1 MEKIQ
6 EQLKE
11 QYNISIEFYNKEDYE
26 HYFFHTRKS
35 IELIGKFLIFDT
47 LRIKGEEEKASKI
60 ISGDFFFDF
69 DNPNKVCDLTQVPQS
84 REPEGSFFITLA
96 KYTMYYAFPTLFNPG
111 KFPKLK
117 RIKVKIDSC
126 MDSMIEYYNTSSEVV
141 MHTANSS
148 LDKKTQADSCVTF
161 FAKAFNDLKS
171 LVSEEATSF
180 FASLDKPMP
189 IENEIKPNK
198 NIEKAIHVSN
208 DFSILDNITHNLDQ
222 STDEHYIALL
232 PETLQDNYGQIL
244 GCERL
249 QDMFRLDWQFIVDLN
264 KKTHD
269 GLYEQ
274 TPSFKKSS
282 IRIITDNISE
292 VTGASNL
299 TNWLFAKGRVDLGG
313 LDNKTTLRN
322 TPKLFSKTFS
332 KLVKTG
338 LTKDYIIF
346 DFFNNTFELTEKLF
360 LKLEDVFE
368 DWDAAANRC
377 KIISFTNNLDYKEK
391 LEEWAEYTG
400 VQVFFVEATFADFL
414 VHLREIKPQK
424 DVRDSKLLLRGKSLD
439 FSEAKERYHAAGI
452 DFYCPSKDNSEKS
465 QWDFYSGAEITWEEL
480 ERQCDVQRDLY
491 RIVRSKITDLIRTI
505 RKTSIFILRH
515 RPGSGATTLAKR
527 LGYDIAKDDDSRLL
541 SCTVVDI
548 KNCSNLRIT
557 DQYLCQLSEKIENTP
572 ILAIVESK
580 HIGREKFDY
589 LVKRMSDAGKKI
601 IFFYIEPYTRPYHSP
616 KDNVV
621 LLESTLKANELLR
634 FEEKYKQL
642 GLNESLLENQK
653 KQCNNLEVIDFPLML
668 RDNKTSRNL
677 GSYVQEWMRVLPENL
692 VKFCAF
698 VGFVFKYSDLGV
710 NQTLLKSIWKVDD
723 KYSIMS
729 YPPEVVNAIKKIL
742 LEETVNGSNT
752 GIWRPRYNSFSTF
765 ILGAYKSNWEAGLS
779 EIAKEFISLCQDAG
793 ELGSDDKDM
802 LYSVFV
808 IRKNADYRALEDKAA
823 NIRNKFSLLIKDL
836 NDIERAESL
845 FYSLVEAF
853 PEDAVFRGHFAR
865 FLYEKANMSKFIT
878 IDDRLFIDAQDQL
891 HQAFDI
897 NPDDTDLYHMQG
909 MLLRRRI
916 NALTK
921 MFHRDFQTKDFEE
934 IEIREIRDCLED
946 WVQQAY
952 EAFEKSIQLS
962 PASPYGYAAES
973 QLFKEAIEFGQKLL
987 QATDYSFCETDYVFS
1002 DYTEKL
1008 GVVLDLFEQICYA
1021 FKNDGLTQILNSYYI
1036 YENVRAYHE
1045 NLVGRNK
1052 ESIEKY
1058 RRMYNNASEEKKLFY
1073 GNLLLKSIVY
1083 SKTST
1088 KNTRKAYKNLTKQE
1102 RNEIESI
1109 LEFQRNKGDVKSF
1122 ETMFMLKLYGTE
1134 EYSLDEAIDL
1144 LKEWESQYD
1153 ENSQIG
1159 WGYLNA
1165 CFYLAVCYCA
1175 KSIKRA
1181 VPNLELTSLASTYF
1195 RKSEDFAKKFDKGT
1209 VLPQCYLGERDDIHC
1224 IIDKNMKD
1232 SDADTVTGVI
1242 HHIHNNKG
1250 ILKMLCG
1257 VEVTFNAKGFE
1268 ILHDEGQ
1275 TLRGVLG
1282 FSYSGPG
1289 LYDFR
1294 PETAV
1299 DSSKIYD
1306 EQDETETTF
1315 EDLEKYYVP
1324 TEILIEEEATT
1335 EEEPKEVKVLQPK
1348 VLGSIDLSKFE
1359 KKKDKFVDEDRK
1371 KNLHGF
1377 INDRR
1382 DRVSTRTL
1390 SYIVDRKNG
1399 FASNCSPSQYDYH
1412 DNEEVIFDIFETINP
1427 KTNQP
1432 FRFAINIRPVS
1443 EE

>member
-1 MEKIQ
+1 MERIQ
-6 EQLKE
+6 EQLKKR
-11 QYNISIEFYNKEDYE
+11 YNMSIEFYNKGDYE
-26 HYFFHTRKS
+26 QYFYHTRKS

-47 LRIKGEEEKASKI
+47 LKNREGEGVASKI
-60 ISGDFFFDF
+60 ISGDFSFSLDKQH
-69 DNPNKVCDLTQVPQS
+69 KVCNLTQTPQQE
-84 REPEGSFFITLA
+84 EPEGSFFVTLA
-96 KYTMYYAFPTLFNPG
+96 KYAMYYAFPSLYNPG
-111 KFPKLK
+111 SFRKSK
-117 RIKVKIDSC
+117 RIKVKIDAC
-126 MDSMIEYYNTSSEVV
+126 LDAMVQYYNTSSELS
-141 MHTANSS
+141 MHTGDSS
-148 LDKKTQADSCVTF
+148 LDEKTQADSCATF
-161 FAKAFNDLKS
+161 FVKAFNDLGS
-171 LVSEEATSF
+171 QVSEEAVSF
-180 FASLDKPMP
+180 FASLDMPVKNELKPD
-189 IENEIKPNK
+189 I
-198 NIEKAIHVSN
+198 NIEKAIQVSN
-208 DFSILDNITHNLDQ
+208 DFSVLDNITHNLEQ
-222 STDEHYIALL
+222 STDEYYVALL
-232 PETLQDNYGQIL
+232 PEVLQDNYGQIL
-244 GCERL
+244 KAGRL
-249 QDMFRLDWQFIVDLN
+249 QDLFRLNWQFIIDLN
-264 KKTHD
+264 KKTPD

-274 TPSFKKSS
+274 APSFKKSS

-299 TNWLFAKGRVDLGG
+299 TNWLFAKGRIDLGG
-313 LDNKTTLRN
+313 LDDRTTLKN

-346 DFFNNTFELTEKLF
+346 DFSCNAFGLTEKLF
-360 LKLEDVFE
+360 FKLEDVFG
-368 DWDAAANRC
+368 DWDAVANRC
-377 KIISFTNNLDYKEK
+377 KIISFTGDLAYKEK

-400 VQVFFVEATFADFL
+400 VKVFFVDATFADFL
-414 VHLREIKPQK
+414 VHLSEIKPQK
-424 DVRDSKLLLRGKSLD
+424 GDEEIKILLRGKSLD
-439 FSEAKERYHAAGI
+439 ISEAKERYHAAGI
-452 DFYCPSKDNSEKS
+452 DFYCPSKVNTDKP

-480 ERQCDVQRDLY
+480 EQQCDVQRDLY
-491 RIVRSKITDLIRTI
+491 RIVRSKVTDLIRTI
-505 RKTSIFILRH
+505 RKPVIFTLRH

-527 LGYDIAKDDDSRLL
+527 LGYEITKDDESGLL
-541 SCTVVDI
+541 SCTVVVI
-548 KNCSNLRIT
+548 KNCSNLLIT
-557 DQYLCQLSEKIENTP
+557 DQYLCQLSQETENTP

-589 LVKRMSDAGKKI
+589 LVKRMVDAGKKI
-601 IFFYIEPYTRPYHSP
+601 VFFYIEPYTGFYHSP

-621 LLESTLKANELLR
+621 LLESTLKGNELQR

-653 KQCNNLEVIDFPLML
+653 KLHSNLEVVDFPLML
-668 RDNKTSRNL
+668 RDNKTSQNL
-677 GSYVQEWMRVLPENL
+677 GSYVKEWMEVLPENL

-710 NQTLLKSIWKVDD
+710 NQTLLKSIWKVEGRF
-723 KYSIMS
+723 SLMS
-729 YPPEVVNAIKKIL
+729 YPSEVVNAIKKIL
-742 LEETVNGSNT
+742 VEERVDGSST
-752 GIWRPRYNSFSTF
+752 GIWRPRYNRFSTF

-779 EIAKEFISLCQDAG
+779 EIAKEFISLCQEAG

-808 IRKNADYRALEDKAA
+808 IRKNADYRALEDKV
-823 NIRNKFSLLIKDL
+823 NIRNKFSLLVKDL
-836 NDIERAESL
+836 SDIERAESL

-878 IDDRLFIDAQDQL
+878 VDDRLFIDAQDQL
-891 HQAFDI
+891 NQAFDI
-897 NPDDTDLYHMQG
+897 NPDDSDLYHMQG

-921 MFHRDFQTKDFEE
+921 MFYRDLQTKGVEE
-934 IEIREIRDCLED
+934 VDIRGIRDCLEN

-973 QLFKEAIEFGQKLL
+973 QLFKEAIEFGKKLL
-987 QATDYSFCETDYVFS
+987 QSADYSFCETDFVFS

-1021 FKNDGLTQILNSYYI
+1021 FKNDGLSQIVDSYRI

-1045 NLVGRNK
+1045 NLVGRDK
-1052 ESIEKY
+1052 ESIHKY
-1058 RRMYNNASEEKKLFY
+1058 RNMYNNASGEKKLFY
-1073 GNLLLKSIVY
+1073 GNMLLKSIVY
-1083 SKTST
+1083 SKTDS
-1088 KNTRKAYKNLTKQE
+1088 KDTRKAYRYFTKQE
-1102 RNEIESI
+1102 RKEVECI
-1109 LEFQRNKGDVKSF
+1109 LEFQKNKGDVKSF

-1134 EYSLDEAIDL
+1134 EYSLDDAIDL

-1153 ENSQIG
+1153 ENSQLG

-1175 KSIKRA
+1175 KSIKGA

-1195 RKSEDFAKKFDKGT
+1195 RKSEDFAKRFDKGT

-1224 IIDKNMKD
+1224 IIDKSMKD
-1232 SDADTVTGVI
+1232 VDADTVTGVI
-1242 HHIHNNKG
+1242 YHIQNNKG

-1294 PETAV
+1294 PENVV
-1299 DSSKIYD
+1299 DSSEIYD
-1306 EQDETETTF
+1306 EQDETEITF
-1315 EDLEKYYVP
+1315 EDLEQSFVSA
-1324 TEILIEEEATT
+1324 EDLVEEEAVV
-1335 EEEPKEVKVLQPK
+1335 EEDQIEVKVLPK
-1348 VLGSIDLSKFE
+1348 VVGSIDLSKFE
-1359 KKKDKFVDEDRK
+1359 KKKDKVVDEGK
-1371 KNLHGF
+1371 INLHGF
-1377 INDRR
+1377 INERR
-1382 DRVSTRTL
+1382 DRVSIRTL

-1399 FASNCSPSQYDYH
+1399 FAPDCSPSQYDYQ
-1412 DNEEVIFDIFETINP
+1412 DKEEVIFDLFETINP
-1427 KTNQP
+1427 KNNQP
-1432 FRFAINIRPVS
+1432 IRFAINIRPAC